1 MASFS
6 NYPVAQE
13 CPHTEYKHESDNNP
27 VLRGLPLA
35 VAATIVNNS
44 PYLQRFFWANAKFG
58 TIKDIA
64 SLNDVDYRFQPTVI
78 PLPDAGVTAATAA
91 ELTASEDPAHPRQ
104 AADLAGRFHSA
115 ADYHAAYRDGSAT
128 PVQVAQAL
136 LRLIR
141 GGPEGHATAWTAC
154 KEDGVLADAR
164 ASAARWAAGEPLGL
178 LDGVPFGAKC
188 DTDVA
193 GFVSTYGMRPDPA
206 RYAFFRKVA
215 DKTLWPVRKLQEAGA
230 MLVGHMNMH
239 EVGMDTTGCNPAIGT
254 PVNWYNK
261 SYYPGGSSSG
271 AGSAVGAGVVPIAV
285 GTDAGGSIRIPSSYN
300 GVYGLKVTHHRTVAM
315 NSSVCVTGP
324 LAATVADLALAY
336 RVMAQ
341 PNPECP
347 VQGQFAP
354 PHPSSAAAAAA
365 AGGPSKKVLGICREW
380 IAVSDPVVREHFD
393 AAVEHL
399 RTKAGYEVVD
409 IKLPYLR
416 EGQLAHA
423 AMCLAEAADSARARV
438 RPGEGHW
445 TDLIGHANRVL
456 LTAGQH
462 AGALDYLK
470 YAQMREVL
478 MRHLAFLFA
487 EHPGLL
493 VVTPT
498 TPKAGWKAVA
508 GDEARGFNDGNR
520 SILNMTYIWLANSS
534 GCPSASAPMGYAD
547 PEQGEGRVPMG
558 IMAMGRWGAE
568 EQVLDWAGDV
578 EAYINGGGYEG
589 GRVKPAGWVDVLEAA
604 KKDLDKGKG
613 GDDGNEA

>member
-1 MASFS
+1 MASSFS
-6 NYPVAQE
+6 NYPVAEE
-13 CPHTEYKHESDNNP
+13 CPHTEYKHEPDNNP
-27 VLRGLPLA
+27 VLRGLPLT
-35 VAATIVNNS
+35 VASTLVNYS
-44 PYLQRFFWANAKFG
+44 PYLQRFFWTNAKFG
-58 TIKDIA
+58 TIRHIA
-64 SLNDVDYRFQPTVI
+64 SLNDVDYRFQPNVV
-78 PLPDAGVTAATAA
+78 PLPEAGVTPATAA
-91 ELTASEDPAHPRQ
+91 ELTAIEDPAHPPSDNRWL
-104 AADLAGRFHSA
+104 AALQQHDN
-115 ADYHAAYRDGSAT
+115 
-128 PVQVAQAL
+128 
-136 LRLIR
+136 
-141 GGPEGHATAWTAC
+141 
-154 KEDGVLADAR
+154 EDEVLADAR
-164 ASAARWAAGEPLGL
+164 ASTARWAAGKPLGR

-188 DTDVA
+188 DTDVT
-193 GFVSTYGMRPDPA
+193 GYVSTYGMRPDK

-215 DKTLWPVRKLQEAGA
+215 DKTLWPVLKLKEAGA
-230 MLVGHMNMH
+230 IMVGHMNMH

-271 AGSAVGAGVVPIAV
+271 AGSSIGAGVVPIAV

-300 GVYGLKVTHHRTVAM
+300 GVYGLKVTHHRTLAM

-347 VQGQFAP
+347 IQSQFAP
-354 PHPSSAAAAAA
+354 PYRSSAVAAAAQ
-365 AGGPSKKVLGICREW
+365 GSHKKVLGICREW
-380 IAVSDPVVREHFD
+380 VAVSDPVVREHFD

-423 AMCLAEAADSARARV
+423 ATCLSEAANSAHARV

-445 TDLIGHANRVL
+445 TDLIGPANRVL
-456 LTAGQH
+456 LTTGQH
-462 AGALDYLK
+462 AGAIDYLK
-470 YAQMREVL
+470 YAQMREL
-478 MRHLAFLFA
+478 QMRHLAFLFA
-487 EHPGLL
+487 KHPGLL

-520 SILNMTYIWLANSS
+520 SILNMTYIWLANTT
-534 GCPSASAPMGYAD
+534 GCPSVSAPMGYAD
-547 PEQGEGRVPMG
+547 PEQGEGRVPLG

-589 GRVKPAGWVDVLEAA
+589 GRVRPAGWVDVLKAA
-604 KKDLDKGKG
+604 RENMDKGK
-613 GDDGNEA
+613 DGSGETEA